1 MDYQIILRNVGPLI
15 WIFTPSVWTGKYLF
29 RVMRFFEQTELMIKN
44 SDMIND
50 TILIVKVLETL
61 YMLQH
66 ELFEAR
72 P

>member
-15 WIFTPSVWTGKYLF
+15 WIFKPSVWTGKYLF
-29 RVMRFFEQTELMIKN
+29 RVMRFFEQTELMIKT

-50 TILIVKVLETL
+50 TILIVNVLETL